1 MFKKFLAG
9 IWLPRLWGLASLQSE
24 GQAGNSGRSWWCSLE
39 AEFLLQQISAFALK
53 ASKGSGKAH
62 PQYRCQ
68 ETDG

>member
-1 MFKKFLAG
+1 MDKLKCLSFFKCRRKEVGVCELRTCG
-9 IWLPRLWGLASLQSE
+9 GLGKGKLKE
-24 GQAGNSGRSWWCSLE
+24 R
-39 AEFLLQQISAFALK
+39 QISAFALK